1 MQTFTTIELVLLFVT
16 VGYGLR
22 FGIRNT
28 VVNIASLL
36 GAGPVG
42 QSSLGQL
49 LDVLF
54 YAAIG
59 YLTYTYF
66 GFTI

>member
-16 VGYGLR
+16 VGYGIVSGIKNTLVR
-22 FGIRNT
+22 IGNLFGGEVRQHI
-28 VVNIASLL
+28 I
-36 GAGPVG
+36 G
-42 QSSLGQL
+42 QVS
-49 LDVLF
+49 DMLF